1 MALAISSL
9 ALSYSACA
17 SATFLASTASSASA
31 SFSSFWAI
39 SDRPLYSCAASPT
52 DFPPRLARIL
62 FANKLVRGFGGG
74 GTYSPGSINRC
85 FSAAFASF
93 SFFLALALRGFL
105 ALGAISGERN
115 GGKAGRELAKRER
128 VQH

>member
-9 ALSYSACA
+9 ACSYSACA
-17 SATFLASTASSASA
+17 ASTFFCSTASSASA
-31 SFSSFWAI
+31 SLSSFWAAP
-39 SDRPLYSCAASPT
+39 DRVLYSCAASPT
-52 DFPPRLARIL
+52 DLPPRLARIL

-74 GTYSPGSINRC
+74 GTYSPDSIRRC

-105 ALGAISGERN
+105 ALGAISGQRS
-115 GGKAGRELAKRER
+115 GGKAGRELAKR
-128 VQH
+128 